1 MTSVS
6 VDLQKGQRISLP
18 PFGGGS
24 GLGVPLSTR
33 RHVPLFR
40 QPLQHLERRWV
51 DPSRCRAATY
61 RIPCFPVDG
70 QLRRFAADA
79 LFEHASQLA
88 NAVSELALG
97 VELIDIRLLRTDP
110 FERFAPH
117 PFDGGV
123 RFRLLHPAA

>member
-70 QLRRFAADA
+70 PLRRSAADA
-79 LFEHASQLA
+79 LLEHASQLR
-88 NAVSELALG
+88 SE
-97 VELIDIRLLRTDP
+97 
-110 FERFAPH
+110 ERRVGKGWRSRAAGS
-117 PFDGGV
+117 GG
-123 RFRLLHPAA
+123 